1 MDRQTEAIA
10 LPDSL
15 MQSVNMLFSI
25 FKLCLII
32 FFIAVCVVAAEFV
45 VSIDIDSPDGV
56 AVDWVS
62 HNLYWTDKGMDR
74 IEMSRLDGS
83 SRLILISEG
92 LQEPRAIVVDP
103 FEG

>member
-1 MDRQTEAIA
+1 MQKFFCFRCGVA
-10 LPDSL
+10 LYYHCCSNSFSL
-15 MQSVNMLFSI
+15 L
-25 FKLCLII
+25 L
-32 FFIAVCVVAAEFV
+32 CVVGAEFV

-62 HNLYWTDKGMDR
+62 RNLYWTDRGLDR

-83 SRLILISEG
+83 SRHIIISEG
-92 LQEPRAIVVDP
+92 LQKPRAIVVDP